1 MYTAITNTYSTDKN
15 FELTEFDDWHFDY
28 PLTTQ
33 LNWFQQDLNYYKYYN
48 WPHYGF
54 AIFKCSDRTYDKS
67 LKSTYK
73 IFNEISSKPLSI
85 FGDLNQ
91 AKKVFDKNVTPI
103 KNLVEKIGDLL
114 MLQQKNYFLYD
125 DSNIINHTFY
135 TQLNRKVQTYRLIST
150 VPEGTSLIRMI
161 TPQKSLK
168 FKVQNGEYRENIVIQ
183 LERITKEESIKVKE
197 NKVTNFAILATREK
211 KKVGNKRLIPHEI
224 IYQVKIGGLQNFDT

>member
-1 MYTAITNTYSTDKN
+1 M
-15 FELTEFDDWHFDY
+15 TEFDEWHFDY

-54 AIFKCSDRTYDKS
+54 AVFKCFDRTYDKS

-73 IFNEISSKPLSI
+73 IFNEISFKPLSI

-135 TQLNRKVQTYRLIST
+135 TELNRKVQTYKLIST
-150 VPEGTSLIRMI
+150 LPEGTSLIHMI
-161 TPQKSLK
+161 TPKKSFK

-183 LERITKEESIKVKE
+183 LERITKEGSIKVKE

-211 KKVGNKRLIPHEI
+211 KKVGNIRLIPHEI